1 MKRISILVFILLIIS
16 TIFSLNIVATINPY
30 FLLVKDIVQNKAEV
44 NLLLKPGVNPHVYSL
59 KVSDVKLLNSAD
71 LIIANG
77 YLETYLEKYNNVFRV
92 SDFIPN
98 IFIENKNPHFWL
110 DPFYVKYYVIPTIVQ
125 KLSEIDPSN
134 KEFYENNARKII
146 SDINNFIFQSFIV
159 LKNINGKVLV
169 HHPSFYY
176 YFKEF
181 GVQIIWIEEGHNTST
196 SIKEL
201 LNIIKS
207 QNIVAIFTE
216 VQQSEK
222 EIEII
227 SKELGENYFVLD
239 PLGVDSSSFIDLY
252 NKNLNEIRRAVYNE
266 WFCYRCWKFKL

>member
-266 WFCYRCWKFKL
+266 

>member
-110 DPFYVKYYVIPTIVQ
+110 DPFYVKYYVIPAIVQ

-266 WFCYRCWKFKL
+266 WFCYRGWKFKL

>member
-1 MKRISILVFILLIIS
+1 VKTVGRDKMKRISILVFILLIIS

-110 DPFYVKYYVIPTIVQ
+110 DPFYVKYYVIPAIVQ

-266 WFCYRCWKFKL
+266 